1 MILLKQL
8 KLKLGKDESD
18 IVTTT
23 VLARQTQVVGGANLT
38 FRVNTSTNIRVYVL
52 NDPATPTTTF
62 NIMGGNFRSPTIGSG
77 HSSTGYYS
85 EGVIFTLGPGSNL
98 KCMVGGSVSR
108 IIMVPLDPSETLTE
122 TKAELII
129 ESFGDIKG
137 NLELDGVTKVE
148 SGDPSSSTGTRKSNY
163 KIS

>member
-1 MILLKQL
+1 MSTYSIM
-8 KLKLGKDESD
+8 
-18 IVTTT
+18 
-23 VLARQTQVVGGANLT
+23 GAN
-38 FRVNTSTNIRVYVL
+38 
-52 NDPATPTTTF
+52 F
-62 NIMGGNFRSPTIGSG
+62 NSPTIGSG
-77 HSSTGYYS
+77 HSLTGYYS
-85 EGVIFTLGPGSNL
+85 DSVIFTLGPGSHF

-108 IIMVPLDPSETLTE
+108 IVMVPLDPSETLTE

-148 SGDPSSSTGTRKSNY
+148 SGDPLSSTNTRKGNY